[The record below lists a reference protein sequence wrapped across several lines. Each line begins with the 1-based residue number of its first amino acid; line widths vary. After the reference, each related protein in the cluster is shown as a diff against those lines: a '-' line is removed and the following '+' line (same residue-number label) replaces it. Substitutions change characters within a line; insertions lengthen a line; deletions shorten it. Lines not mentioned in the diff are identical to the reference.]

1 MSYPPPQQNQP
12 PYGQQPPPYQQPPY
26 GQQPPPYQ
34 QPPYG
39 QQPPP
44 QYGYPP
50 QYPYQQPPQ
59 KNNSGVIIALLLV
72 VILVAGGVV
81 AFVLLSNQGLCK
93 PDDLAGTWYE
103 TSGLETISIRGNTL
117 SASGSGLNFSGSY
130 TCSGNIINWTLSN
143 GQVTTLEIL
152 DKTSSTLRLKNA
164 MGITSNYTR

>member
-1 MSYPPPQQNQP
+1 MAYPPPQQNQP

-26 GQQPPPYQ
+26 GQQPPPY
-34 QPPYG
+34 
-39 QQPPP
+39 
-44 QYGYPP
+44 GYQP
-50 QYPYQQPPQ
+50 QYPYQPPRN
-59 KNNSGVIIALLLV
+59 NNSGVIIALLIV

-117 SASGSGLNFSGSY
+117 SASGSGLNFTGSY
-130 TCSGNIINWTLSN
+130 TCNGSIINWTLSN

-164 MGITSNYTR
+164 MGMISNYTR